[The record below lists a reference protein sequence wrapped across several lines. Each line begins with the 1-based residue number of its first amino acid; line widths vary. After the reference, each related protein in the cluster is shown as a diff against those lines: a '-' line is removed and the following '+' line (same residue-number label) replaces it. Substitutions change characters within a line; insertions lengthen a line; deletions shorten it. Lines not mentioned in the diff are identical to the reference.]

1 MVCLG
6 YCKTQSRIQ
15 NASNVNIS
23 FTLITNLFLSSLKK
37 MIAAGFNLK
46 LIYLQLILAGIY
58 LLKSNL
64 TQYFGVY
71 TIDFEQVNA
80 GRDVS

>member
-1 MVCLG
+1 
-6 YCKTQSRIQ
+6 
-15 NASNVNIS
+15 
-23 FTLITNLFLSSLKK
+23 